1 MRPRDRWA
9 SAELPS
15 ARLLFVQLSSLGC
28 LDRHARI
35 HHEALVSAFGD
46 LGLTPDTGT

>member
-1 MRPRDRWA
+1 MTYESYSGRQPGAPRV
-9 SAELPS
+9 
-15 ARLLFVQLSSLGC
+15 VQLSSLGG

-35 HHEALVSAFGD
+35 HDEALVSAFAD